1 MKTMLKTLLSLTL
14 LLAVALCAL
23 PVHAEDSLPPLS
35 DLFLYEPGEG
45 EENAETTRAANA
57 AYRETID
64 ALAQKTDVVCES
76 GALRFEALQYLAVD
90 DFTLLVWRVTNLT
103 DKTVFLTASE
113 FYAAFSGI
121 EYDVCGGWQWDSL
134 VLAPGASADARFHGT
149 LWSHFEPGE
158 GEFTLDMK
166 VYEVSQDAEEAA
178 EMAALGTFSP
188 VESGCPLLEETRL
201 AVPMTMR
208 AGNVR
213 SALKDG
219 APLEWEMDGYTL
231 RVTQAEMSEV
241 GARFALER
249 IYASRDAALADP
261 PDGDTFWDYELLSAD
276 GAKWVSTAYGNLP
289 DAPVELEDGRW
300 AWQYSTRV
308 YYMVCQPETVV
319 LRARR
324 SPATATTK
332 APTRMWN
339 CSFSAGKTKR
349 PGSMPLPG
357 RIFCDSPYRSLTA
370 SERASHSS

>member
-1 MKTMLKTLLSLTL
+1 MKTMMKALLSLTL

-45 EENAETTRAANA
+45 EENAEATRAANA
-57 AYRETID
+57 AYREMID

-90 DFTLLVWRVTNLT
+90 DFTLLTWRVTNLT
-103 DKTVFLTASE
+103 DRTVFLTTSE

-166 VYEVSQDAEEAA
+166 VYDVSQDAEEAA

-201 AVPMTMR
+201 AVPMTMT

-261 PDGDTFWDYELLSAD
+261 PDGDTFWDYELRSAD

-324 SPATATTK
+324 FTG
-332 APTRMWN
+332 N
-339 CSFSAGKTKR
+339 GYDESANVDVE
-349 PGSMPLPG
+349 LQ
-357 RIFCDSPYRSLTA
+357 F
-370 SERASHSS
+370 